1 MGEKQDS
8 VNPKNRIF
16 GEIILSGFVYDVYKD
31 GKYVA
36 SFIASLYPIYPT
48 LSPLVSLDRKI
59 ENIQNIVKDVF
70 NDYLKSDEFKTSV
83 LNIIREDF
91 RFLQTNESKTD
102 PEDDPDEKISL
113 GKQLQNYIDER
124 IDRKIEERMKK
135 YDESFKRIEENLSKL
150 LTREDK
156 QPKVESELNDVVKQL
171 DELKKKLDEISKQL
185 PLVKEST
192 SQAVQTVGE
201 KVYTST
207 PLAVQTP
214 EKIIEPA
221 PQAKS
226 AMQSSTPIIEEVKNY
241 AKEKERKIKTR
252 ASTILE
258 AYKLNDEEIQNLIDN
273 YIREGKSE
281 EEILP
286 LEIALAIKTR
296 RIYSTIWKGNFE
308 YRGDS
313 RLLNAVKEI
322 FDQKVDGANEIYKLM
337 YWPEEEVKRDI
348 ERKKKEMEEAYER
361 DVARRTGIF

>member
-16 GEIILSGFVYDVYKD
+16 GEIIPSGFVYDVYKD

-207 PLAVQTP
+207 PPQIVQTTPQTISPAEKP
-214 EKIIEPA
+214 EKPPSSLVSPHSPPPEYETPYNLYKKLSSNKEIGLEDIQEYDKVLHSILSDVAEHKVNETILTKYIEW
-221 PQAKS
+221 
-226 AMQSSTPIIEEVKNY
+226 ER
-241 AKEKERKIKTR
+241 KERGDPKQYLPLIDAAWKYG
-252 ASTILE
+252 I
-258 AYKLNDEEIQNLIDN
+258 KLNTA
-273 YIREGKSE
+273 E
-281 EEILP
+281 EELVRKWNKKTPKVHIEG
-286 LEIALAIKTR
+286 EIKL
-296 RIYSTIWKGNFE
+296 FE
-308 YRGDS
+308 
-313 RLLNAVKEI
+313 E
-322 FDQKVDGANEIYKLM
+322 
-337 YWPEEEVKRDI
+337 
-348 ERKKKEMEEAYER
+348 
-361 DVARRTGIF
+361 